1 MRRHA
6 RAYPVAREE
15 LWERKREDQRDALR
29 EGDELREREKL
40 REREALKER
49 VCASAHKFV
58 FG

>member
-1 MRRHA
+1 
-6 RAYPVAREE
+6 